1 MSKEI
6 HRLAQGKKGITK
18 GTNTIFFLSH
28 KEICLIA
35 TNQMITFSRIVI
47 DH

>member
-6 HRLAQGKKGITK
+6 YRLAQGKEGAIK

-28 KEICLIA
+28 KEICLIPDDR
-35 TNQMITFSRIVI
+35 TITYARIVI

>member
-6 HRLAQGKKGITK
+6 HRLAQGKEGITK

-28 KEICLIA
+28 KEIRLIPA
-35 TNQMITFSRIVI
+35 N
-47 DH
+47 